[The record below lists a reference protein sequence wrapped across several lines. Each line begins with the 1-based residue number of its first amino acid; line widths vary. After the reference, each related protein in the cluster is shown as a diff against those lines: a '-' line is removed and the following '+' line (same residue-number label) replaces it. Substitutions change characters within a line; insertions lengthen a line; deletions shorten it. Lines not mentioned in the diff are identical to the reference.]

1 MYALLFTLLFQGLA
15 ALAALCVVA
24 AIVSKTPFLA
34 TSFSQAL
41 ARVLW
46 PIFRGVDTIT
56 PAVVPKALNPFIA
69 AFWLLIL
76 RVGLY
81 LGAGAYGLLPAVT
94 S

>member
-1 MYALLFTLLFQGLA
+1 MYALLFTLVFQGLA
-15 ALAALCVVA
+15 FLAALCVVGA
-24 AIVSKTPFLA
+24 VLSATPFVPPML
-34 TSFSQAL
+34 SQSL
-41 ARVLW
+41 ARLLS